1 MGEEMIGVEPELQY
15 AGGLLLPRG
24 HDSLA
29 NGVARAV
36 TGAVHALA
44 LGGGYS
50 VGPSEGRIVYFGRNR
65 PLVHVCIGEDDQQV
79 SRRQGELTHRRGQWW
94 LRNTGRRPIRL
105 PRSQWLFAEEGAIP
119 LAEGYTPLHV
129 PGSRDRE
136 HLLEIYVTGPDAE
149 RPRTRHSDDTDPP
162 RPHALTQDEQLML
175 VVLGQHYLLR
185 EANPKPLTW
194 KEAAAQLAE
203 LQPEAGWSP
212 KRIEHRVSAIR
223 DRLSRRGVPN
233 LTREEVGEPV
243 GNTLNDNL
251 LRELVR
257 STALT
262 PKDLDLLD

>member
-1 MGEEMIGVEPELQY
+1 MRSELEY
-15 AGGLLLPRG
+15 SGGLVLPKG

-29 NGVARAV
+29 MGVVKAV
-36 TGAVHALA
+36 PGSVHALA
-44 LGGGYS
+44 LGGGYT
-50 VGPSEGRIVYFGRNR
+50 VGPREGRTVYFGRNR

-79 SRRQGELTHRRGQWW
+79 SRRHGELTHHHGQWW

-136 HLLEIYVTGPDAE
+136 HLLEIYVAGPDGGQ
-149 RPRTRHSDDTDPP
+149 PRSRHEEDTDPP
-162 RPHALTQDEQLML
+162 RPHALTADEQLML

-185 EANPKPLTW
+185 DPNPKPLTW
-194 KEAAAQLAE
+194 KDAAHRLEE
-203 LQPEAGWSP
+203 LQPDAGWTP
-212 KRIEHRVSAIR
+212 KKLERRVSAVR
-223 DRLSRRGVPN
+223 DRLSRRGVPF